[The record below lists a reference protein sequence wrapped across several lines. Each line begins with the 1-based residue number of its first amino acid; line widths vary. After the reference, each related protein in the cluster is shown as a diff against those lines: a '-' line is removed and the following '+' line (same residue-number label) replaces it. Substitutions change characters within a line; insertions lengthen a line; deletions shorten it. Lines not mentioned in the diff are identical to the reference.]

1 MEFLLGMGMVRGLVG
16 LAGTDAHDKVVEAV
30 RLSLAER
37 YEPGVGVRFGA
48 SAWIVTALT

>member
-1 MEFLLGMGMVRGLVG
+1 MDFLLGMGMVRGLFG
-16 LAGTDAHDKVVEAV
+16 LAGTDAHDDMVEAV

-48 SAWIVTALT
+48 AAWMVTART